1 MSMEMNC
8 TRCHQTVQAG
18 NCYCPACGLPKLVYE
33 ADASTGIGQPERW
46 TEPVRDASCVDWK
59 PALRSAAMLAVPVG
73 LASAFL
79 GITGFLLMGV
89 AGTMAV
95 SLYMRSQRPAWITIG
110 AGARIGLAFGL
121 IAGWL
126 AFAASGGLLLVERY
140 GLHRGAEIDQ
150 EWKTFVDM
158 DMQMTQRL
166 GSWMEPAD
174 QAQVQ
179 ALRAQQEAWMLSPEG
194 HAGMIAGNYAW
205 ASLILA
211 FFATLG
217 GAVGARM
224 QVRKR
229 RPEI

>member
-1 MSMEMNC
+1 MEISC
-8 TRCHQTVQAG
+8 TRCHQTVLAE
-18 NCYCPACGLPKLVYE
+18 NCYCPVCGLPQLVYSP
-33 ADASTGIGQPERW
+33 DGTPGPGQAERW
-46 TEPVRDASCVDWK
+46 SEPVRDASCVDWK
-59 PALRSAAMLAVPVG
+59 PALRSALMLAVPAG

-89 AGTMAV
+89 AGAMAV

-126 AFAASGGLLLVERY
+126 AFAASGGLLVVERY

-166 GSWMEPAD
+166 GSWMQPGD
-174 QAQVQ
+174 QAEMQ
-179 ALRAQQEAWMLSPEG
+179 ALRTQQEAWMLSPEG
-194 HAGMIAGNYAW
+194 HAGMIAGNFAW
-205 ASLILA
+205 GSFFLA
-211 FFATLG
+211 IFAMLG

-224 QVRKR
+224 QVRRR